1 MLLGAS
7 LRHLYPEARGGEI
20 KIDIDGPLRVTEL
33 LARVNIPPEKA
44 RILLLNHSKAFL
56 DTIVKP
62 GDRLAVF
69 PPELA
74 FNLYVALE
82 LAHSGQ
88 TEEDIAASTAQTAE
102 DGDPDSG
109 Q

>member
-1 MLLGAS
+1 MKGIQVVVLLRIIS
-7 LRHLYPEARGGEI
+7 
-20 KIDIDGPLRVTEL
+20 EL
-33 LARVNIPPEKA
+33 LALVSIPPEKA
-44 RILLLNHSKAFL
+44 RILLLNHNKAYL
-56 DTIVKP
+56 DSIVRP

-74 FNLYVALE
+74 FNMYVALE

-88 TEEDIAASTAQTAE
+88 TEEDIAAAAARKTE
-102 DGDPDSG
+102 DGDPDPG